1 MHISMM
7 TSCLYS
13 LG

>member
-7 TSCLYS
+7 LSAAHCEI
-13 LG
+13 